1 MGLLGLSCLQNMES
15 LFRHAGSFIEVHIL
29 SLVAV
34 LTLRHVGSEFP
45 DQGSNPRP
53 LHCKVN
59 SQPLHHQGSPQGAP
73 SIPSSLLRVSPPTSS
88 SPRPGLGD
96 SENWI
101 LNASTLTF
109 QKLWLE
115 ARSRPHSIAA
125 SVDWNCLV
133 PYQAPC
139 PPSLVGRGPLSPQG
153 AVSSLALVSP
163 HLAMITLRL

>member
-1 MGLLGLSCLQNMES
+1 MGLSGLSCLQHMDS

-59 SQPLHHQGSPQGAP
+59 SQPLDHQGSPQGAP
-73 SIPSSLLRVSPPTSS
+73 SIPSGLLRVSPPTSS

-96 SENWI
+96 SENWTQCI
-101 LNASTLTF
+101 HTDLPEALAGGTF
-109 QKLWLE
+109 QASLHSSISGLE
-115 ARSRPHSIAA
+115 
-125 SVDWNCLV
+125 L
-133 PYQAPC
+133 PC
-139 PPSLVGRGPLSPQG
+139 SLPGALPTQFGGLGATLSPG
-153 AVSSLALVSP
+153 SSF
-163 HLAMITLRL
+163 